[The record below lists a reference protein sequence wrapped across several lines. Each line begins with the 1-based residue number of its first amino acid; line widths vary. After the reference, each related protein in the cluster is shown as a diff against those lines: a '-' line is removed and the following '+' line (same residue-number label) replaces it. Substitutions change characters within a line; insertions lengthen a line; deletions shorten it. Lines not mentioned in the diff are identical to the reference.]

1 MDGTKNTV
9 DMGEEDGTN
18 PLPSSTMQKDVG
30 RNDATIVNRIV
41 LPMGSLKETSTK
53 KNDKEELDDTY
64 DMSSNSSED
73 DMLSPSK
80 LFDLIY
86 SNDSSDAVFPQS
98 PSTKEEVAECKSTPT
113 TTQTMDTT
121 TSSAATNDDT
131 TSSSSADRQSSEK
144 ITAPE
149 PPRWRFINEAK
160 KSLGYSSIHAGS
172 YIEGRSSDELGAK
185 YFAPDISMY
194 KNEPKKEKF
203 IKPAA
208 QRDDQLSM
216 EEESSTDNNYKEVGK
231 LNFNNLFAQK
241 NVPSS
246 NESNNVGKLQINDTA
261 ILDENHKIGGKA
273 IVICKHDDQLNE
285 TPNKSFK
292 EWGTNIEV
300 GQKNDREYNVHN
312 GKMVTDA
319 YKMPDV
325 ETPNK
330 KNYDEVGR
338 LKFMS
343 NGHTTSEDFHVGKRV
358 CDEQDEKEG
367 GDDGKSVHSD
377 MIGGGLF
384 VDRNDNETCDDV
396 ESCTNNPDA
405 NIEMS
410 NDNDLSKGAVV
421 QQTSDKDVPAWKKKR
436 RCVILLLCLLAIL
449 AIVLGATL
457 GKRNDDDEDRSAA
470 AVLVP
475 PVVVSNETNT
485 TECPI
490 ETKPFAIMHPQQ
502 YSEQTSEFTWEL
514 KDACSGLV
522 VASCLP
528 CSLASMSE
536 PQQDGNSIQS
546 QGEPTR
552 RHLKDDQLLHNSAN
566 ECLPI
571 NNEYVFNVLPADE
584 PCCGFD
590 ATFSIVL
597 YDNVIIQ
604 YGASDDSV
612 YFGERETPCVSE
624 IPSSYPTIE
633 ESATPSI
640 TKSQLP
646 SSAPS
651 FPPTNVPT
659 TSPVV
664 SLGPCPETYVL
675 LSYYNIGA
683 LVELNGIV
691 YECIRDACGGPYD
704 EAELGSSTSDLW
716 REGWK
721 VTGSCSGTKAPSN
734 NPTISVS
741 TS

>member
-1 MDGTKNTV
+1 MV
-9 DMGEEDGTN
+9 DDC
-18 PLPSSTMQKDVG
+18 ST
-30 RNDATIVNRIV
+30 DAT
-41 LPMGSLKETSTK
+41 MGK
-53 KNDKEELDDTY
+53 KGASMSPTDSPTQHYDTHDDV
-64 DMSSNSSED
+64 SS
-73 DMLSPSK
+73 P
-80 LFDLIY
+80 
-86 SNDSSDAVFPQS
+86 
-98 PSTKEEVAECKSTPT
+98 
-113 TTQTMDTT
+113 
-121 TSSAATNDDT
+121 
-131 TSSSSADRQSSEK
+131 SSSADRQSSSEK
-144 ITAPE
+144 ITTPE

-185 YFAPDISMY
+185 YVAPDISMY

-216 EEESSTDNNYKEVGK
+216 EESSTDKDDTAVGK
-231 LNFNNLFAQK
+231 LNFSNLFAQK
-241 NVPSS
+241 NA
-246 NESNNVGKLQINDTA
+246 Q
-261 ILDENHKIGGKA
+261 NHKTGGKA
-273 IVICKHDDQLNE
+273 IVMCKHEEQPNV

-292 EWGTNIEV
+292 EWGTNIGV
-300 GQKNDREYNVHN
+300 GQKNDREYNVYN
-312 GKMVTDA
+312 GKMITDA

-384 VDRNDNETCDDV
+384 VDTNDNETCDDV

-475 PVVVSNETNT
+475 PVVVSNETNA
-485 TECPI
+485 TECPTD
-490 ETKPFAIMHPQQ
+490 TKPFTIMHPKQ
-502 YSEQTSEFTWEL
+502 YIEEASEFTWEL

-612 YFGERETPCVSE
+612 YFGERETPCESE

-646 SSAPS
+646 SSTPS

-675 LSYYNIGA
+675 LSYYGIGA

-741 TS
+741 THHDTASYSN